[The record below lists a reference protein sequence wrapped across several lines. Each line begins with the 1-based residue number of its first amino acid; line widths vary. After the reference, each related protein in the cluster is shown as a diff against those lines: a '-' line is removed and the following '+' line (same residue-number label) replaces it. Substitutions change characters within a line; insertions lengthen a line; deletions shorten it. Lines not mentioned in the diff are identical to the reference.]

1 HGGDTPLME
10 TIAGVDQKPAVAGYD
25 PDVGGELY
33 TTNGEITD
41 TMYLQEGVL
50 AYTVELDAGSRCGPR
65 RTTTRGNAVGMN
77 RGGFVFQDREADVEA
92 VAAKNIPFMLD
103 LAQSA

>member
-1 HGGDTPLME
+1 MMT
-10 TIAGVDQKPAVAGYD
+10 VDQRPAVAGYD

-50 AYTVELDAGSRCGPR
+50 
-65 RTTTRGNAVGMN
+65 
-77 RGGFVFQDREADVEA
+77 
-92 VAAKNIPFMLD
+92 
-103 LAQSA
+103 